1 MIWSCSNTSNQTPD
15 QTSDQET
22 IITIM
27 KAQEDAWNNGDLDQF
42 MAAYLQSDDLSFIG
56 KKGITK
62 GWDKT
67 LENYKKGYPDRKT
80 MGTLEFDN
88 IEFIDLKDHY
98 YVLGKWNLYRES
110 DTLSGHYSLLWK
122 NLNGQWLI
130 IKDHSS

>member
-56 KKGITK
+56 KKGITR